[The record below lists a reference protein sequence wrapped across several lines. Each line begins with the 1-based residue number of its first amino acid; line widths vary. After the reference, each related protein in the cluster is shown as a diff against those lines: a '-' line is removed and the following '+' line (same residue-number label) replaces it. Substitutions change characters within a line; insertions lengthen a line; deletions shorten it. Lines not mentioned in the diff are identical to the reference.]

1 MRDRTAET
9 FLKSL
14 IDEESKNADDLDD
27 EERRTSEVAKKVT
40 ARMHEV
46 GASMALKFGPVLK
59 AMLEHMET
67 LNSQS
72 ELAVISVPSSG
83 IKTKSDIFKRM
94 FFRLLASPQ
103 TSFRVSKKSSLGNLT
118 GHDYFVLSMF
128 IFATCQRSGS
138 DRMLALFVSGATSV
152 GKSMCVEQVLMQ
164 NSHQLLS
171 SSASADPGCG
181 RFNTRNKNVIMLRDT
196 TLANIFS
203 SDLDRLKCIARGET
217 TTVKV
222 HSSTEMLHPSFLFVS
237 SNERLFDHTFFT
249 PSGFPDKAPSHARQV
264 KRATPEHLE
273 AIRARFLE
281 MHVRRRCHQDPED
294 LRQSYNFQRCHLI
307 VATFDYC
314 LQVLQQ
320 FQPSDFPSQHMYHYL
335 LCGLEKNVALYAA
348 AQKVESDGLS
358 AIVSQLKAKYGLQP
372 PPSEP
377 CAADAP
383 RSSQH
388 LEPPA
393 RIKVENGQNY
403 EPLMRIKVEPAPHFE
418 PSMFIKVEK

>member
-1 MRDRTAET
+1 M
-9 FLKSL
+9 
-14 IDEESKNADDLDD
+14 
-27 EERRTSEVAKKVT
+27 AKKVT

-94 FFRLLASPQ
+94 FFRLLSSPQ

-294 LRQSYNFQRCHLI
+294 LRQSYNFQRCHLV